1 MKLISTAIALNT
13 FLLCFAQAPTWSSDV
28 AKIIYGNCTTCH
40 RPGGIGPFSLQTY
53 DEVSAMANWV
63 QQAIEQRD
71 MPPWTPDHT
80 YKNYV
85 HERVVSDADISI
97 FQNWVAAGT
106 PSGDLRFAPPVP
118 TYPSGSQLGT
128 ANLNLSI
135 GSYMVSGNGDV
146 YRNFEIP
153 SGLSQAE
160 YATAIE
166 VLPGNPSIVHHV
178 LVFTDSTANP
188 INPNSVGGTGS
199 SASQLLYSWVPGAAP
214 YFSPEGTGFRLPANT
229 RVILQIHYAPGSAG
243 QTDNTEINFKTSTS
257 PLRKITVSPVLNQTN
272 LENGPLVI
280 PANTIQS
287 FTESVTIPAKFT
299 ALYVFPHMHLLGKN
313 VISYGLKPITGD
325 TIRFVKI
332 DDWDFHWQD
341 NFAFAN
347 SVVLPVGTT
356 LKATATYDNTSSNP
370 ENPNVPPQTVTLG
383 EGTGDEMM
391 LMFFAYMP
399 FLPGDE
405 NLIMD
410 KRVIP
415 KGATTFCEGQSVE
428 LTTIKGEGYTYQW
441 KKDGVDLPGEINYSL
456 VANSSGSYT
465 VEITLGPNVALSDPI
480 SVTVNSAPTAQIVPP
495 ANTEIPLGGTID
507 LNAVQGTGYLYQWY
521 LNGYAVPGWT
531 NPDLTTEYNGE
542 YVLEIF
548 NGGCYQ
554 ISESLTLTGGLATLE
569 ELTSTIRIF
578 PNPSKDIFT
587 IKCNM
592 TDATVIR
599 VKDITGSEL
608 RKFDFN
614 GTSISIDLRDQSE
627 GVYFVE
633 IIGDG
638 NKILQRRKIIKVG

>member
-1 MKLISTAIALNT
+1 MKLITTAIVLNT
-13 FLLCFAQAPTWSSDV
+13 ILLCFAQTPTWSDDV
-28 AKIIYGNCTTCH
+28 AKIIYGNCTKCH
-40 RPGGIGPFSLQTY
+40 RPGGIGPFSLETY
-53 DEVSAMANWV
+53 EEVSAMAAWV
-63 QQAIEQRD
+63 QQSIEQRE

-85 HERVVSDADISI
+85 HERVVSDSDIST

-135 GSYMVSGNGDV
+135 GSYMVSGNGDI

-166 VLPGNPSIVHHV
+166 VVPGNSSIVHHV
-178 LVFTDSTANP
+178 LVFSDSTANS
-188 INPNSVGGTGS
+188 INPNSIGGTGS
-199 SASQLLYSWVPGAAP
+199 AASQLLYSWVPGAAP
-214 YFSPEGTGFRLPANT
+214 YFSPEGTGFRLPAST
-229 RVILQIHYAPGSAG
+229 RIILQIHYAPGSAG
-243 QTDNTEINFKTSTS
+243 QTDNTEINFKTSTT

-299 ALYVFPHMHLLGKN
+299 ALYIFPHMHLLARN
-313 VISYGLKPITGD
+313 VISYGLKPVTGD

-415 KGATTFCEGQSVE
+415 RGATTFCDGQSVE
-428 LTTIKGEGYTYQW
+428 LTTIQGEGYTYQW
-441 KKDGVDLPGEINYSL
+441 KLDGIDIAGATQYNHMAV
-456 VANSSGSYT
+456 VSGDYT
-465 VEITLGPNVALSDPI
+465 VRITLGPNTAISDPVT
-480 SVTVNSAPTAQIVPP
+480 VTVNPAPNVQITPP
-495 ANTEIPLGGTID
+495 GTTVIPVGGTLD
-507 LNAVQGTGYLYQWY
+507 LQAVQGTGYLYQWY

-531 NPDLTTEYNGE
+531 LPDLTTEYNGE
-542 YVLEIF
+542 YVLEVF
-548 NGGCYQ
+548 SGGCYQ
-554 ISESLTLTGGLATLE
+554 ISDPITLTGGIASVLE
-569 ELTSTIRIF
+569 LDQVLKVY
-578 PNPSKDIFT
+578 PNPTREFLYVEGYSDEVK
-587 IKCNM
+587 N
-592 TDATVIR
+592 IR
-599 VKDITGSEL
+599 VVDISGSEL
-608 RKFDFN
+608 ILLPAENSK
-614 GTSISIDLRDQSE
+614 SKIDLKKQSSGILFLE
-627 GVYFVE
+627 LM
-633 IIGDG
+633 DG
-638 NKILQRRKIIKVG
+638 KNQVVHRQKIMKTN